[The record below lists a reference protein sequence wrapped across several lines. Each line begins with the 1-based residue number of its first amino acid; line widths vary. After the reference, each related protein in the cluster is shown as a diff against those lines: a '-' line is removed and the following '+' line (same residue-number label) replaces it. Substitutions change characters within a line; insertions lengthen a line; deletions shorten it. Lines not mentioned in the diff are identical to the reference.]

1 MKKARLGRGLD
12 ALIPSG
18 FESSKSGAREE
29 LKQLPV
35 ELLQRGRYQPR
46 THMRKDALNE
56 LADSI
61 REQGIIQPILV
72 RELTSGDYEIIAG
85 ERRWRA
91 AQIVGLDTIPALV
104 RKIPDEAAMAIGL
117 IENIQR
123 ENLNPVEEAGA
134 LQRLIDEFGMTHK
147 RVAEAV
153 GRSRAAV
160 SNLLRLLTLDPQ
172 VREMLEN
179 GQLDMGHARALLA
192 LDGGQQAK
200 IAQRVGGK
208 GLSVRETEALVSRL
222 TEDAGTR
229 KKKKT
234 KRVDPDIRRL
244 QDKLSDKLGTKVV
257 IRHGKRGKGQISI
270 QYHSV
275 DELEGIL
282 KHIR

>member
-1 MKKARLGRGLD
+1 MKKPRLGRGLD
-12 ALIPSG
+12 ALIPSALDTPA
-18 FESSKSGAREE
+18 SGKEVLR
-29 LKQLPV
+29 QLPV
-35 ELLQRGRYQPR
+35 DLLQRGRYQPR

-61 REQGIIQPILV
+61 RAQGVVQPILV

-91 AQIVGLDTIPALV
+91 AQLAGLDKVPAVV

-123 ENLNPVEEAGA
+123 ENLNPVEEASA

-160 SNLLRLLTLDPQ
+160 SNLLRLLTLNPQ
-172 VREMLEN
+172 VREMVEKEK
-179 GQLDMGHARALLA
+179 LDMGHARALLA
-192 LDGGQQAK
+192 LEDNQQLK
-200 IAQRVGGK
+200 IAQRVVDK
-208 GLSVRETEALVSRL
+208 DLSVRATEDLVRRL
-222 TEDAGTR
+222 TEGSGDQKR
-229 KKKKT
+229 KKS
-234 KRVDPDIRRL
+234 KRMDPDIRRL
-244 QDKLSDKLGTKVV
+244 QDKLSDKLGTTVV

-270 QYHSV
+270 EYHSV